1 MASSSPSSSICACTS
16 ATVPVPSCSTATAC
30 TSGVLVPHATHVAC
44 HLRPSWHLTLSP
56 SRRPFLFGTGTGQA
70 ASPNRGSGSGSSWGR
85 QAGGARG
92 QRTVGGCAN
101 AGSDARP
108 FGAHA
113 SIAPRAGSAS
123 VRRRVRRIDG
133 VARRAGAAVGG
144 QAGGAR
150 GQRNVGGGALL
161 GRTRGPLEHVPPS
174 RLAPARLASA
184 GACVG

>member
-56 SRRPFLFGTGTGQA
+56 SRLPFLFGTGTGQA
-70 ASPNRGSGSGSSWGR
+70 ASPHRGSGSGSSWGR

-113 SIAPRAGSAS
+113 SFAASRRLGARPSARALDRGRRSQGRGSS
-123 VRRRVRRIDG
+123 WGR
-133 VARRAGAAVGG
+133 

-150 GQRNVGGGALL
+150 GQRTVGGRVQHCHVSSAALCS
-161 GRTRGPLEHVPPS
+161 TEH
-174 RLAPARLASA
+174 
-184 GACVG
+184 